1 MSKSTKTETK
11 SDAEK
16 YDKKTPREHVLIRPD
31 TYIGDVEP
39 TTENM
44 WIYSEEKNK

>member
-1 MSKSTKTETK
+1 MSKKPIK

-31 TYIGDVEP
+31 TYIGDIE
-39 TTENM
+39 
-44 WIYSEEKNK
+44 